1 MRISRLDDVEKF
13 KIENERL
20 FFSAQH
26 EEIKMGLTTGMY
38 FL

>member
-20 FFSAQH
+20 FFLSNM
-26 EEIKMGLTTGMY
+26 KRLKWV
-38 FL
+38 